1 MGTLGSSSDDDLWRR
16 VPLQPAAFGELFE
29 RHATA
34 VHAFCARR
42 TGDLAL
48 AEDLTSVVF
57 LEAWKRRGAV
67 DLERDSALPWLLGIA
82 NNLCRNARRSL
93 RRQRAALKRLPTS
106 LHAPGADDEA
116 IARADA
122 AGSLR
127 AATQAIAALSRG
139 EQEVVVLV
147 LWSGLS
153 YDEAAEALDVPVG
166 TVRSRLAR
174 ARQKLQVSLAVSIT
188 PTEELAP

>member
-1 MGTLGSSSDDDLWRR
+1 MGMLRSSNDDDLWRR
-16 VPLQPAAFGELFE
+16 ASVQPAAFSELFE

-57 LEAWKRRGAV
+57 LEAWKRRGSI
-67 DLERDSALPWLLGIA
+67 DLQRDSALPWLLGIA

-93 RRQRAALKRLPTS
+93 RRQRAALRRLPVGPD
-106 LHAPGADDEA
+106 APGAEDEA
-116 IARADA
+116 IGRADA
-122 AGSLR
+122 ARRLR
-127 AATQAIAALSRG
+127 SATEAIAGLSRI

-147 LWSGLS
+147 SHFGPL
-153 YDEAAEALDVPVG
+153 AL
-166 TVRSRLAR
+166 L
-174 ARQKLQVSLAVSIT
+174 
-188 PTEELAP
+188 